1 MSKDSSIRKNAKGRQ
16 IVDDN
21 LKNSVNR
28 RDDDD
33 YYLGKT
39 RNKKDVRRSK
49 RPRIIRR
56 FTKDKKTGKSWKIFR
71 SGVMPK
77 AKNQFVQMVVTVAW
91 SKRNFTK
98 VKRGYSTKKLSSK
111 VSENDMFMEAFFN
124 SKSNLGFSP
133 SSYRVIEKHYIYYK
147 YY

>member
-1 MSKDSSIRKNAKGRQ
+1 MEKDSEIRKNARGKQ
-16 IVDDN
+16 IIDSD
-21 LKNSVNR
+21 LKNSANR

-33 YYLGKT
+33 YYVGKT
-39 RNKKDVRRSK
+39 PNKKDVRRSK

-56 FTKDKKTGKSWKIFR
+56 FPKDQKTGKSWKIFR
-71 SGVMPK
+71 TGEMPK

-98 VKRGYSTKKLSSK
+98 INRGYSSKKLTSK

-133 SSYRVIEKHYIYYK
+133 TSYRVIERHYIYYK